1 MQDKVAL
8 VTGGLRGLGRA
19 MTLGLAASGYRV
31 AAVGHILNDI
41 ADIEDM
47 ADSLKLRELILPLAA
62 DLREPKDCDEVIGK
76 TLARF
81 GSVDILV
88 NNAGLTFTYI
98 APPRFRRGTPQNFWQ
113 VSDEIVENVIVTN
126 FLSAD
131 RMARRVAPA
140 MLEAGWGRIINVTT
154 KLDTMNRLGTH
165 PYGASK
171 AALEMATE
179 VWAKDAEGS
188 GLTVN
193 IVNPGAGAG
202 PQHRGWWS
210 VVRASREPSVSDK
223 EALSHIRY
231 QADQMPQQDQA
242 RGQRDDHYRDVV
254 ALAWAIRAAV
264 KDDRHRQHEE
274 ACTERSARFDQTH
287 PVYLVRGYGRFTLCP
302 SARSR
307 AIVEE
312 MVTERQS
319 SFAIFAPS
327 RSKDRLGYSSQRFA
341 GDATVPVRVSCAPKD
356 VSCRSVVSLGTPLDR
371 TEGRPAMLAIWVK
384 VLVKPY
390 ERGRFLKAIEADAL
404 GSERDEPGCMR
415 FNVLQDAEDQNV

>member
-47 ADSLKLRELILPLAA
+47 ADSLKLREVILPLAA
-62 DLREPKDCDEVIGK
+62 DLREPNDCDEVIGK

-98 APPRFRRGTPQNFWQ
+98 DPPRFRRGTPQNFWQ
-113 VSDEIVENVIVTN
+113 VSDEIVENVIATN
-126 FLSAD
+126 FLAAD
-131 RMARRVAPA
+131 RMARRVAPT

-193 IVNPGAGAG
+193 IVNPGAGANTPG
-202 PQHRGWWS
+202 MAVEMRDMSADGRAPKLVEPDEMVPPLLY
-210 VVRASREPSVSDK
+210 VVSREADKVNGYRFDANAWNANLPPAEAAKAASRPAGFV
-223 EALSHIRY
+223 L
-231 QADQMPQQDQA
+231 
-242 RGQRDDHYRDVV
+242 
-254 ALAWAIRAAV
+254 
-264 KDDRHRQHEE
+264 
-274 ACTERSARFDQTH
+274 H
-287 PVYLVRGYGRFTLCP
+287 PV
-302 SARSR
+302 A
-307 AIVEE
+307 
-312 MVTERQS
+312 
-319 SFAIFAPS
+319 
-327 RSKDRLGYSSQRFA
+327 
-341 GDATVPVRVSCAPKD
+341 
-356 VSCRSVVSLGTPLDR
+356 
-371 TEGRPAMLAIWVK
+371 
-384 VLVKPY
+384 
-390 ERGRFLKAIEADAL
+390 
-404 GSERDEPGCMR
+404 
-415 FNVLQDAEDQNV
+415 

>member
-1 MQDKVAL
+1 MQDKVAI

-47 ADSLKLRELILPLAA
+47 VDSLKLREVILPLAA
-62 DLREPKDCDEVIGK
+62 DLREPNDCDEVIGK

-98 APPRFRRGTPQNFWQ
+98 DPPRFRRGTPQNFWQ
-113 VSDEIVENVIVTN
+113 VSDEIVENVIATN
-126 FLSAD
+126 FLAAD

-193 IVNPGAGAG
+193 IVNPGAGANTPG
-202 PQHRGWWS
+202 MAVEMRDMSADGRAPKLVEPDEMVPPLLY
-210 VVRASREPSVSDK
+210 VVSREADKVNGYRFDANAWNANLPPAEAAKAASRPAGFV
-223 EALSHIRY
+223 L
-231 QADQMPQQDQA
+231 
-242 RGQRDDHYRDVV
+242 
-254 ALAWAIRAAV
+254 
-264 KDDRHRQHEE
+264 
-274 ACTERSARFDQTH
+274 H
-287 PVYLVRGYGRFTLCP
+287 PV
-302 SARSR
+302 A
-307 AIVEE
+307 
-312 MVTERQS
+312 
-319 SFAIFAPS
+319 
-327 RSKDRLGYSSQRFA
+327 
-341 GDATVPVRVSCAPKD
+341 
-356 VSCRSVVSLGTPLDR
+356 
-371 TEGRPAMLAIWVK
+371 
-384 VLVKPY
+384 
-390 ERGRFLKAIEADAL
+390 
-404 GSERDEPGCMR
+404 
-415 FNVLQDAEDQNV
+415 

>member
-31 AAVGHILNDI
+31 AAVGHILNDM

-47 ADSLKLRELILPLAA
+47 AGSLKLRELILPLAA
-62 DLREPKDCDEVIGK
+62 DLREPNDCDEVIGK

-98 APPRFRRGTPQNFWQ
+98 DPPRFRRGTPQNFWQ
-113 VSDEIVENVIVTN
+113 VSDEIVENVIATN
-126 FLSAD
+126 FLAAD

-193 IVNPGAGAG
+193 IVNPGAGANTPG
-202 PQHRGWWS
+202 MAVEMRDMSADGRAPKLVEPDEMVPPLLY
-210 VVRASREPSVSDK
+210 VVSREADKVNGYRFDANAWNANLPPAEAAKAASRPAGFV
-223 EALSHIRY
+223 L
-231 QADQMPQQDQA
+231 
-242 RGQRDDHYRDVV
+242 
-254 ALAWAIRAAV
+254 
-264 KDDRHRQHEE
+264 
-274 ACTERSARFDQTH
+274 H
-287 PVYLVRGYGRFTLCP
+287 PV
-302 SARSR
+302 A
-307 AIVEE
+307 
-312 MVTERQS
+312 
-319 SFAIFAPS
+319 
-327 RSKDRLGYSSQRFA
+327 
-341 GDATVPVRVSCAPKD
+341 
-356 VSCRSVVSLGTPLDR
+356 
-371 TEGRPAMLAIWVK
+371 
-384 VLVKPY
+384 
-390 ERGRFLKAIEADAL
+390 
-404 GSERDEPGCMR
+404 
-415 FNVLQDAEDQNV
+415 